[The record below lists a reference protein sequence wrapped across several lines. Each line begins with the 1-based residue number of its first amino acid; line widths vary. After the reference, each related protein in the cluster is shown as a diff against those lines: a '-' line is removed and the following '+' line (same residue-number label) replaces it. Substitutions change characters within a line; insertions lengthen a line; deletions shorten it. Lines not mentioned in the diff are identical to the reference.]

1 MIKKIKNVKGI
12 LSDIDGTL
20 YFKGKPTEAAIDAVN
35 ELRKKGIKLL
45 FFTNT
50 DSKTPD
56 TIFKNLQ
63 GLGFTIFK
71 EEIFTPIIAL
81 KEFLSKYPDTKLF
94 LLTTEEVKNEFKEFN
109 QVKGSEKPDFVIIG
123 DFRDNWDVNRLNQA
137 FKYVFKG
144 ADLLGTQGNN
154 YFLDQKGEPV
164 IDTGSFVQMI
174 AKTANVNSRIF
185 GKPSKEYFDQAIRR
199 INLINEELIVIGD
212 DIDSDIKGAINANL
226 KAVLVETGKG
236 QFYKPE
242 NADIKP
248 FLILKN
254 FASILEY
261 IQLFQ

>member
-1 MIKKIKNVKGI
+1 MKKLKSLKGI

-20 YFKGKPTEAAIDAVN
+20 FFKGKPTKGAINAVS
-35 ELRKKGIKLL
+35 ELRKRGFNLL

-50 DSKTPD
+50 DSKTPE

-81 KEFLSKYPDTKLF
+81 KEFLSKYPDKKLF
-94 LLTTEEVKNEFKEFN
+94 LVTTEEVKNEFKEYN
-109 QVKGSEKPDFVIIG
+109 QIKGSEKPDFVIIG

-137 FKYVFKG
+137 FKFVLKG
-144 ADLLGTQGNN
+144 AELLGTQGNN

-199 INLINEELIVIGD
+199 INLNNKELIVIGD
-212 DIDSDIKGAINANL
+212 DIESDIKGAINANL
-226 KAVLVETGKG
+226 KAILVETGKG

-242 NADIKP
+242 NAEIKP
-248 FLILKN
+248 DIILKT

-261 IQLFQ
+261 I